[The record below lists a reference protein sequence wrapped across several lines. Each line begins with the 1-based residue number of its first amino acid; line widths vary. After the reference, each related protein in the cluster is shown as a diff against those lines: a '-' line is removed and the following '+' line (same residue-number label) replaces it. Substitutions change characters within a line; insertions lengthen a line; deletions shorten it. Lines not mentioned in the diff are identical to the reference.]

1 MMSQMKLVFVT
12 GVSMRRAFLSTFAL
26 LAAGDGI
33 AILYSENPPLTRA
46 GGGICAFRERQ
57 GAICRK
63 RVVFSFDN
71 RRRGAYTTP
80 DRRIRLIDSVDGLG
94 RERYADAAV
103 SPPKVQART
112 SSQAKGP
119 EPDEALESSNAP
131 KRQSAMVP

>member
-1 MMSQMKLVFVT
+1 
-12 GVSMRRAFLSTFAL
+12 MRRAFLSTFAL

-33 AILYSENPPLTRA
+33 AILYSENLPLTRA
-46 GGGICAFRERQ
+46 DGGFCAFREPRA
-57 GAICRK
+57 GERRWEA
-63 RVVFSFDN
+63 VFPFDN
-71 RRRGAYTTP
+71 GHRGACTTP

-131 KRQSAMVP
+131 KRQSAIA